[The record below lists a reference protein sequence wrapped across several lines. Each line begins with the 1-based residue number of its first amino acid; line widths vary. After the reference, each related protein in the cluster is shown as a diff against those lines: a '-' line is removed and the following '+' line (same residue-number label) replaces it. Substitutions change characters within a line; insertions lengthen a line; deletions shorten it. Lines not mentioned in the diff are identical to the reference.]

1 MFPFFCGLISALFQN
16 ASACYL
22 RTGFPFSPQ
31 ILLWMKSECLV
42 YSSGSS
48 IPPVAQ
54 VELISAASASPAA
67 ALWPETPDTFVVP
80 NQTLPC
86 TCAVSLRLSRNCWVS
101 LEGFGNKTRKGE
113 KKNLNPSLITP
124 LAPVCQDSH
133 AFCTAYTSWEDLAIL
148 SFMSVSLGG
157 RRSLFSN
164 PSWKSKC

>member
-16 ASACYL
+16 ASARYL

-31 ILLWMKSECLV
+31 ILLWVKSECLG

-80 NQTLPC
+80 TQTLPC
-86 TCAVSLRLSRNCWVS
+86 TCAVSLRLSRNYWIS
-101 LEGFGNKTRKGE
+101 LKLLEIKLEKG

-124 LAPVCQDSH
+124 VAPVCQDSH